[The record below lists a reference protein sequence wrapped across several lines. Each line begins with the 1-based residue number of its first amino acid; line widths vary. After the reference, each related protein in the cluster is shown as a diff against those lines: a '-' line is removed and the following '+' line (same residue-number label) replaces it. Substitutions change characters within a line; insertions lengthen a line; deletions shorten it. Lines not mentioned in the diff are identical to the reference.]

1 MATRLSVEEGDAI
14 RQLVALFKQ
23 MPERLDKD
31 MRASFRRLALTV
43 RDDARAKARMQKPK
57 GPHGKRAKRRG
68 AYRWSQLVN
77 SITSGA
83 DSDTPTLNLG
93 RSSVPG
99 WAGWEFGSD
108 RYPQFGPRHKE
119 GHFFFPTVLGA
130 IPEMNEAV
138 KKVVDD
144 YLELFEK
151 L

>member
-1 MATRLSVEEGDAI
+1 MATRLTVEEGDAI
-14 RQLVALFKQ
+14 RQLVRIFKET
-23 MPERLDKD
+23 PERLDKD
-31 MRASFRRLALTV
+31 MRASFRRLAVDV
-43 RDDARAKARMQKPK
+43 RDDARAKARGQKPN
-57 GPHGKRAKRRG
+57 GPHGKRKKRKG
-68 AYRWSQLVN
+68 AYTWGKLVN

-93 RSSVPG
+93 KSSVPG

-108 RYPQFGPRHKE
+108 RFPQFGPRHKE

-144 YLELFEK
+144 YLDIFAQL
-151 L
+151 